1 MKKTQ
6 IIKEI
11 VGKKIEPYGFKY
23 FKTDGPCRI
32 FMREEHGI
40 PRYYDPDDQT
50 VRQYINIQESQYDTI
65 LTVRF
70 ETDAIVD
77 LSDRPGFDEILK
89 ELNPD
94 KGSPWYVYEGE
105 KGYRE
110 TLTVLAD
117 IIIKY
122 GLDYLKSISVEDP
135 VIPTKKMAE
144 DLNTRYQEL
153 DRSLIAEYQINAV
166 AKSEEDIDKW
176 FQVIHKLLME
186 TGEKPYEDVKELL
199 LQIAAF
205 IGERSCELL
214 SQEWMHFE
222 IPVIAGGYPY
232 PSFSPLARI
241 VAIWKSKCED
251 YWNVMESNMKN
262 LKLGFLQKNG
272 LPISNEMISPVD
284 NIGPTDEMYCELYN
298 HHAELAERF
307 QRRMELETECMDEEH
322 INRWFDVIA
331 ERMEALHKES
341 YEDAK
346 EELVE
351 IAAFLGVQI
360 ERHMD
365 GVWELHINEENDYGR
380 CYVLPSHG
388 IPENILDKVVG
399 GYKLNAIE
407 WIKSECISA
416 WVAWRDTPDDLKYK
430 RT

>member
-11 VGKKIEPYGFKY
+11 VGKKLEPYGFKY
-23 FKTDGPCRI
+23 LKTDGPCRI

-40 PRYYDPDDQT
+40 QRYYDPDDQI

-70 ETDAIVD
+70 KTDAWT
-77 LSDRPGFDEILK
+77 DRPGFDEILR

-110 TLTVLAD
+110 TLAVLAD

-144 DLNTRYQEL
+144 ELNTRYQEL
-153 DRSLIAEYQINAV
+153 DRSFITEYQIDAV

-176 FQVIHKLLME
+176 FQVIHRLLME
-186 TGEKPYEDVKELL
+186 TGEYPYEDVKGLL

-214 SQEWMHFE
+214 SQEWMHSESPAVVGGEPYFLFC
-222 IPVIAGGYPY
+222 PLNWVIH
-232 PSFSPLARI
+232 
-241 VAIWKSKCED
+241 IWKNKSVKEKWSLMED
-251 YWNVMESNMKN
+251 RMQD
-262 LKLGFLQKNG
+262 LKRGFLKKN
-272 LPISNEMISPVD
+272 SPVN
-284 NIGPTDEMYCELYN
+284 NIELTDEMYCELYD
-298 HHAELAERF
+298 HHTELAEGF
-307 QRRMELETECMDEEH
+307 QKRMELETECMDENH
-322 INRWFDVIA
+322 INQWFDVI
-331 ERMEALHKES
+331 EAHMQELRKG
-341 YEDAK
+341 ED
-346 EELVE
+346 EDVREGLVE

-365 GVWELHINEENDYGR
+365 GVWGLHINEKNDYGR
-380 CYVLPSHG
+380 CYVMPVHG
-388 IPENILDKVVG
+388 TPENILDEVVDR
-399 GYKLNAIE
+399 YKKNAIAWLKSDCLCILAQWSD
-407 WIKSECISA
+407 WIARQPEA
-416 WVAWRDTPDDLKYK
+416 
-430 RT
+430 